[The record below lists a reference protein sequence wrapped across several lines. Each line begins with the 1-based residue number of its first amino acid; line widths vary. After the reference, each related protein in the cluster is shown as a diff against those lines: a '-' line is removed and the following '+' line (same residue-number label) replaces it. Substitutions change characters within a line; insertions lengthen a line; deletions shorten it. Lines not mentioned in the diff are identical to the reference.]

1 MKIICIGL
9 NYKSHIEELQRTVP
23 ALPIFFLKPETALT
37 TRNRPFFHPDFSN
50 NIHYEVELV
59 LRINKLGKYIQK
71 KFAHTYYDEIGLG
84 IDFTARDIQ
93 VDVFKNSL
101 PWEISKAFDGSAVVN
116 RFLPK
121 IQFANLQNINFK
133 LFKNKQLVQQG
144 NTFDMLFSI
153 DEIIEHISKFITLK
167 IGDLI
172 FTGTPCGIGKIE
184 IGDELEGYIEDEL
197 MFRCRVK

>member
-9 NYKSHIEELQRTVP
+9 NYKSHIEELNKTIP
-23 ALPIFFLKPETALT
+23 ATPIFFLKPETALT
-37 TRNRPFFHPDFSN
+37 LRNRPFFYPDFSN
-50 NIHYEVELV
+50 NIHYETELV
-59 LRINKLGKYIQK
+59 VRINKLGKHIQK

-84 IDFTARDIQ
+84 LDLTARDIQ
-93 VDVFKNSL
+93 AEVFKNAL

-121 IQFANLQNINFK
+121 TEITNLQNVNFS
-133 LFKNKQLVQQG
+133 LLKNKQLVQQG
-144 NTFDMLFSI
+144 NSSDMLFTI
-153 DEIIEHISKFITLK
+153 DEVIEYVSQFITLK

-184 IGDELEGYIEDEL
+184 IGDELEGFIEDEL
-197 MFRCRVK
+197 MFRCRIK

>member
-9 NYKSHIEELQRTVP
+9 NYKSHIEELHKAVP
-23 ALPIFFLKPETALT
+23 EKPVFFLKPETALT
-37 TRNRPFFHPDFSN
+37 TRNRPFFYPDFSK

-59 LRINKLGKYIQK
+59 VKINKLGKHIQK

-93 VDVFKNSL
+93 AEVFKNAL

-121 IQFANLQNINFK
+121 NHFENLGNLNFS
-133 LFKNKQLVQQG
+133 LLKNKQLVQQG
-144 NTFDMLFSI
+144 NTADMLFNV
-153 DEIIEHISKFITLK
+153 DEIIEHVSQFITLK

-172 FTGTPCGIGKIE
+172 FTGTPCGIGSVE
-184 IGDELEGYIEDEL
+184 IGDELEGYLEGEQ
-197 MFRCRVK
+197 MFRCRIK

>member
-9 NYKSHIEELQRTVP
+9 NYKSHIEELHKAVP
-23 ALPIFFLKPETALT
+23 EKPVFFLKPETALT
-37 TRNRPFFHPDFSN
+37 TRNRPFFYPDFSK

-59 LRINKLGKYIQK
+59 VRINKLGKYIQK

-93 VDVFKNSL
+93 AEVFKNAL

-121 IQFANLQNINFK
+121 NHFGNLGNLNFS
-133 LFKNKQLVQQG
+133 LLKNKQLVQQG
-144 NTFDMLFSI
+144 NSADMLFTI
-153 DEIIEHISKFITLK
+153 DEIIEHISQFITLK

-172 FTGTPCGIGKIE
+172 FTGTPCGIGSVE
-184 IGDELEGYIEDEL
+184 IGDELEGFIEEEL
-197 MFRCRVK
+197 MFKCRIK

>member
-9 NYKSHIEELQRTVP
+9 NYKSHIEELNKTVP
-23 ALPIFFLKPETALT
+23 TTPIFFLKPETALT
-37 TRNRPFFHPDFSN
+37 LRNRPFFYPEFSN
-50 NIHYEVELV
+50 NIHYETELV
-59 LRINKLGKYIQK
+59 VRINKLGKHIQK

-84 IDFTARDIQ
+84 LDLTARDIQ
-93 VDVFKNSL
+93 AEVFKNTL

-121 IQFANLQNINFK
+121 TVFADLQNINFS

-144 NTFDMLFSI
+144 NTSDMLFPI
-153 DEIIEHISKFITLK
+153 DEVIAYVSQFITLK

-172 FTGTPCGIGKIE
+172 FTGTPCGIGKVD
-184 IGDELEGYIEDEL
+184 IGDELEGFIENEL
-197 MFRCRVK
+197 MFKCRIK

>member
-9 NYKSHIEELQRTVP
+9 NYKSHIEELNKAVP
-23 ALPIFFLKPETALT
+23 DKPVFFLKPETALT
-37 TRNRPFFHPDFSN
+37 LRNRPFFHPEFSN

-59 LRINKLGKYIQK
+59 VRINKLGKYIQK

-93 VDVFKNSL
+93 AEVFKNAL
-101 PWEISKAFDGSAVVN
+101 PWEISKTFDGSAVVN

-121 IQFANLQNINFK
+121 SHFENLGSINFS
-133 LFKNKQLVQQG
+133 LLKNKQVVQQG
-144 NTFDMLFSI
+144 NSSDMLFTI
-153 DEIIEHISKFITLK
+153 DEIIEYVSQFITLK

-172 FTGTPCGIGKIE
+172 FTGTPCGIGKVA
-184 IGDELEGYIEDEL
+184 IGDELEGYIEEEQ
-197 MFRCRVK
+197 MFRCRIK

>member
-1 MKIICIGL
+1 MKIICIGF
-9 NYKSHIEELQRTVP
+9 NYKSHIQEFNKAIPEKPV
-23 ALPIFFLKPETALT
+23 FFLKPESALI

-59 LRINKLGKYIQK
+59 VKINKLGKYIQK

-93 VDVFKNSL
+93 AMVFKNAM
-101 PWEISKAFDGSAVVN
+101 PWEISKAFDGSAVIN

-121 IQFANLQNINFK
+121 SSFESLANLKFS
-133 LFKNKQLVQQG
+133 LLKNKQVVQQG
-144 NTFDMLFSI
+144 DTSDMLFSI
-153 DEIIEHISKFITLK
+153 DEIIEYVSQFFTLK

-172 FTGTPCGIGKIE
+172 FTGTPCGIGKVE
-184 IGDELEGYIEDEL
+184 INDVLEGYIEEEQ
-197 MFRCRVK
+197 MFKCRIK